1 MKVSCDTS
9 LGTPPGGAIIL
20 GKLEGMPTLVDAV
33 GEGIEEF
40 S

>member
-1 MKVSCDTS
+1 MKLSCETS

-20 GKLEGMPTLVDAV
+20 GKLEGMPLLVAV
-33 GEGIEEF
+33 GEAMVEG